1 MKPLAVG
8 AMVEADCWPECVG
21 VGLEYEREQGRS
33 A

>member
-21 VGLEYEREQGRS
+21 VALEYARARGRG